1 MVVPL
6 QGYSD
11 VSEVLVEVR
20 ERDSL
25 MGRSGEAAEVGR
37 VHAEIWYG

>member
-11 VSEVLVEVR
+11 VSEALIEVR

-25 MGRSGEAAEVGR
+25 MGRSGEGAEARR
-37 VHAEIWYG
+37 VHVEIWYG